1 MLEDPVQGQR
11 IKVVIDGVTDSAG
24 TAYDGLLGKHS
35 HQYCS
40 CSAALADSYSDYYHI
55 VSSDG
60 GFGYY
65 FKQWIPCTVHANWL
79 NIFLEIYVK
88 FRAKEIYVACRIFT
102 ARVIFLLIFFFTLF
116 SKRNTFFY
124 NFNYHQYLYCNRIN
138 PCSSF
143 QSNTVLGAW
152 I

>member
-1 MLEDPVQGQR
+1 MQGQR

-65 FKQWIPCTVHANWL
+65 FKQ
-79 NIFLEIYVK
+79 
-88 FRAKEIYVACRIFT
+88 
-102 ARVIFLLIFFFTLF
+102 
-116 SKRNTFFY
+116 
-124 NFNYHQYLYCNRIN
+124 
-138 PCSSF
+138 
-143 QSNTVLGAW
+143 
-152 I
+152 

>member
-1 MLEDPVQGQR
+1 MQGQR

-55 VSSDG
+55 LSSDG
-60 GFGYY
+60 WYGYY

-88 FRAKEIYVACRIFT
+88 FGRKKFMWHAG
-102 ARVIFLLIFFFTLF
+102 FLLQELFCFKSF
-116 SKRNTFFY
+116 SKKNTFFY
-124 NFNYHQYLYCNRIN
+124 NFNYHQCLYCNRIN